1 MRVQAVSPETQA
13 AILAWYDARGR
24 TLPFRGQRDP
34 YAILVSEVMAQQTQ
48 ISRVAE
54 QWATFMTTFP
64 TVASLANAPIADVLR
79 AWRGLGYNRRA
90 LNLQRAARVIVSEHG
105 GPVPS
110 SLDELLG
117 LPGVGPYTARAV
129 AALAFGQAVGPVD
142 TNVRRVLGRLVSAD
156 GVTSARELQ
165 SIADESVP
173 PARPA
178 DWTHALMDLGATVCR
193 PAAPRCAECP
203 AARWCRSA
211 TRVTRRVRRGE
222 QLPAPPSRRRAG
234 GCADGSSISCAT
246 CPMTSGERSPDRSAS
261 TGKGPST
268 RLSWQCS
275 PRASS
280 SGIWPTPVESDWRGE
295 RRQAVRS
302 RNVTQQKPG

>member
-24 TLPFRGQRDP
+24 SLPFRGQRDP

-48 ISRVAE
+48 ISRVSE

-64 TVASLANAPIADVLR
+64 TVESLADAPIADVLR

-105 GPVPS
+105 GTVPS
-110 SLDELLG
+110 SLDELLR

-165 SIADESVP
+165 SIADRVRASRSAGGLDACVDGPWRDGLPPRTRRAVPSVP
-173 PARPA
+173 P
-178 DWTHALMDLGATVCR
+178 
-193 PAAPRCAECP
+193 
-203 AARWCRSA
+203 
-211 TRVTRRVRRGE
+211 RVGVGQRRG
-222 QLPAPPSRRRAG
+222 
-234 GCADGSSISCAT
+234 
-246 CPMTSGERSPDRSAS
+246 
-261 TGKGPST
+261 
-268 RLSWQCS
+268 
-275 PRASS
+275 
-280 SGIWPTPVESDWRGE
+280 
-295 RRQAVRS
+295 
-302 RNVTQQKPG
+302 

>member
-24 TLPFRGQRDP
+24 ALPFRGQRDP

-64 TVASLANAPIADVLR
+64 TVESLADAPIADVLR

-105 GPVPS
+105 GTVPS

-165 SIADESVP
+165 SIADTSVP

-222 QLPAPPSRRRAG
+222 AAAGATFASTSRWLRGRIVDQLRDVSDDEWGAVIGPIG
-234 GCADGSSISCAT
+234 EH
-246 CPMTSGERSPDRSAS
+246 GERAVDTALLAMQSEGLIERDLADPGRV
-261 TGKGPST
+261 
-268 RLSWQCS
+268 RLA
-275 PRASS
+275 R
-280 SGIWPTPVESDWRGE
+280 
-295 RRQAVRS
+295 
-302 RNVTQQKPG
+302 